1 VRSFG
6 HPQAT
11 TNPQVLAAKSGVIAD
26 VQHYGL
32 AEYLGA
38 GRLVVIEDPNVQEQG
53 RDRSSAVEHAGA
65 R

>member
-1 VRSFG
+1 
-6 HPQAT
+6 
-11 TNPQVLAAKSGVIAD
+11 

-38 GRLVVIEDPNVQEQG
+38 GPLVVIEDPNVQEQG